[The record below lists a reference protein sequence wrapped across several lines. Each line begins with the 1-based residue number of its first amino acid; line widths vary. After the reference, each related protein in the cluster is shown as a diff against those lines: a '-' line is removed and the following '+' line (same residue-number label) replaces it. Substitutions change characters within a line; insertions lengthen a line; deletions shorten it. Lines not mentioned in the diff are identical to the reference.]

1 MSLRQKQKSPRM
13 INIDSNTS
21 LTVRPMPSEMNNKN
35 IAFPGSP
42 QSAHQNADI
51 GFKAIIKDQSVTKL
65 LGDPV
70 ISDMHLSMDK
80 MPTIAQALAGVP
92 ISPSNNTMNT
102 LQNLQTQ
109 ASSVAVKSSLGGKLQ
124 TGSNKKPVRSP
135 SPN

>member
-1 MSLRQKQKSPRM
+1 
-13 INIDSNTS
+13 
-21 LTVRPMPSEMNNKN
+21 MPSELNNKP

-42 QSAHQNADI
+42 QSTHHNNNDI
-51 GFKAIIKDQSVTKL
+51 GFNAIIKDQSVTKL

-102 LQNLQTQ
+102 LINLQTQ
-109 ASSVAVKSSLGGKLQ
+109 ASSNQVKSQLGGKMQ
-124 TGSNKKPVRSP
+124 
-135 SPN
+135 

>member
-1 MSLRQKQKSPRM
+1 M

-70 ISDMHLSMDK
+70 ISDMHLSMDR

-102 LQNLQTQ
+102 LQNMQTQ
-109 ASSVAVKSSLGGKLQ
+109 ASSIAVKSQLGGKLQ